1 MLFVHQT
8 WNEISRCQECFR
20 FEIPLHENERVERV
34 VLVLYLLV
42 VTKIKEYL

>member
-8 WNEISRCQECFR
+8 WNEIPRCQECFR
-20 FEIPLHENERVERV
+20 FEIPLHENERV

-42 VTKIKEYL
+42 VTKINEYL